1 MAQMVAEQHPY
12 VIVLGNEK
20 GGSGKS
26 TTAIHIVVAL
36 LREGYRV
43 GAMDLDARQ
52 ATLGGTLAARRHFI
66 QRKGIDLPMPDYRE
80 VMVSTADLRPVRCGG
95 GRTCGRRCGGDRDR
109 LSGCGYA
116 FVALW
121 PRAGRHADYTDQ

>member
-80 VMVSTADLRPVRCGG
+80 VMVSTADLR
-95 GRTCGRRCGGDRDR
+95 GGDRDR